1 MHSSY
6 CGQNYI
12 YIELAKCDQTQLAC
26 LCIGREKE
34 REGEREREGWRE
46 RERGGGVPLYNNI
59 LTSDEKYL
67 AIAASLI

>member
-34 REGEREREGWRE
+34 REGERERGMEGITNVVAVVVKVIE
-46 RERGGGVPLYNNI
+46 YMI
-59 LTSDEKYL
+59 
-67 AIAASLI
+67 